1 MCEADTSEIS
11 LIAKNNSRKA
21 LRSGACLAVTYLT
34 WLTARYNATPHS
46 LSAFPKCLIILAI
59 DDVIEACNE

>member
-21 LRSGACLAVTYLT
+21 LCSGAWLAVTYLT

-46 LSAFPKCLIILAI
+46 LSAFLKCLIILTI
-59 DDVIEACNE
+59 DDVVEACNE